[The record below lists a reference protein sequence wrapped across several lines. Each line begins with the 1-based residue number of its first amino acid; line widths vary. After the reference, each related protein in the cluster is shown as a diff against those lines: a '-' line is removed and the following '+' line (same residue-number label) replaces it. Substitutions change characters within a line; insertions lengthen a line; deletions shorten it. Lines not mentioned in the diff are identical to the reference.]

1 MRTQHTVHVYGDN
14 VNTDVIFPGKYTY
27 TLKTSEEIAAHALED
42 LDAGFVARVQ
52 PDDVV
57 VAGVNWGMGSSR
69 EQAVTCLALNS
80 VKIIVAASFGGLY
93 MRNCINQGV
102 YPIVCAGLSMAVKT
116 GDTLVLDREAG
127 VIEAAGQ
134 VWPIPSVSASVAA
147 MLKAGG
153 LLAMLQ
159 TRFKA
164 PSDS

>member
-1 MRTQHTVHVYGDN
+1 MRTTHRVHVYGDN

-52 PDDVV
+52 PGDVV

-69 EQAVTCLALNS
+69 EQAVTCLALNG
-80 VKIIVAASFGGLY
+80 VKIIIAASFGGLY

-102 YPIVCAGLSMAVKT
+102 YPIVCAGLNQVLQT
-116 GDTLVLDREAG
+116 GDTLVLNREAG

-134 VWPIPSVSASVAA
+134 VWPIPPVSPSVAA
-147 MLKAGG
+147 MLQAGG

-159 TRFKA
+159 TRFKQDA
-164 PSDS
+164 